1 MVWRKQAQV
10 YCSGEQFVRPAVSK
24 TSAPLLRNVNL
35 FLFIYVAEEVYQTT
49 NKGYCCQPE
58 RDPSRSVSGRG
69 RLGNKLVEIE
79 DRADGGCNSHQ
90 NRENVFQAFH
100 LEPPARKL
108 NMKVK
113 EKAE

>member
-35 FLFIYVAEEVYQTT
+35 FLFVYVAKEVYQTT

-58 RDPSRSVSGRG
+58 RNPSRRVTAGGVRVG
-69 RLGNKLVEIE
+69 HKFVEIE
-79 DRADGGCNSHQ
+79 DRANRGCNSHQ
-90 NRENVFQAFH
+90 YRENIFKAFH
-100 LEPPARKL
+100 FEPPARKIDY
-108 NMKVK
+108 
-113 EKAE
+113 EG